1 MRLTSFFLLS
11 PGPRMNASQLIE
23 AGAQV
28 ALATAAWVD
37 SGRPVPRRALHE
49 YWAASKCRLQ
59 HWLTTL
65 HHFSVQTLAGSPR
78 ELVAWEAIRPQIE
91 EILASE
97 LLARTW
103 AAAAKAYDELH
114 EEPEVGPVARS
125 VLGGHLEV
133 RNRVLHLISLGQQFA
148 VVEAARLNDLR
159 QKVERWCDMLLSHV
173 ALRTDVA
180 DLAFDAIR
188 CRDFADDLLHSTRP
202 EDDGLA
208 RELILASLSQSFRC
222 VVSERS
228 PSAEFN
234 EQVAGSVLTCMGQD
248 RSHAARPVTDG
259 AWLARLQRKADE
271 TEGLI
276 EELLS

>member
-1 MRLTSFFLLS
+1 
-11 PGPRMNASQLIE
+11 MNACQLIE

-28 ALATAAWVD
+28 ALETASWLD

-59 HWLTTL
+59 HWLTSL
-65 HHFSVQTLAGSPR
+65 HHFSVQTLAGSSR
-78 ELVAWEAIRPQIE
+78 ESLAWEAIRPLME
-91 EILASE
+91 EILSSE

-114 EEPEVGPVARS
+114 DEPEAGPVAHS
-125 VLGGHLEV
+125 ALSGQWEA

-159 QKVERWCDMLLSHV
+159 QKIERWCDMLLSHV
-173 ALRTDVA
+173 ALRTDVTE
-180 DLAFDAIR
+180 LAFDAER
-188 CRDFADDLLHSTRP
+188 CRDFADDVLHGAAPP
-202 EDDGLA
+202 EDGLA
-208 RELILASLSQSFRC
+208 RELILASLNQSFRYA
-222 VVSERS
+222 VSERS
-228 PSAEFN
+228 PGADLN
-234 EQVAGSVLTCMGQD
+234 EKIASSVLTCMGQD
-248 RSHAARPVTDG
+248 GPHLARPATDA
-259 AWLARLQRKADE
+259 AWLARLHRKADE

>member
-1 MRLTSFFLLS
+1 
-11 PGPRMNASQLIE
+11 MNASQLVE
-23 AGAQV
+23 AGAHV
-28 ALATAAWVD
+28 ALATASWLD

-65 HHFSVQTLAGSPR
+65 QHFSVQTLASSPR
-78 ELVAWEAIRPQIE
+78 ELVAWEAIRPHIE

-103 AAAAKAYDELH
+103 AAAAKAYDECH
-114 EEPEVGPVARS
+114 DQPEVGPVAHS
-125 VLGGHLEV
+125 ALSGHLEA

-148 VVEAARLNDLR
+148 IVEAARLNDLR
-159 QKVERWCDMLLSHV
+159 QKVERWCDMLLSHL

-180 DLAFDAIR
+180 DLAFDAVR

-208 RELILASLSQSFRC
+208 RELILASLNQSFRHALHDA
-222 VVSERS
+222 S

-234 EQVAGSVLTCMGQD
+234 EKVAASVMTCMGQD
-248 RSHAARPVTDG
+248 GQLPARPVTDA